1 MAKGPKKIN
10 NKRAERPRRCAYTA
24 TFSKAWEK
32 YNRAGMRDM
41 AAASDVMAMIFQGKT
56 LPAQYLDHELTGDWD
71 GSRECHIGGDFLLV
85 YQKSGDLVTFVDLG
99 SHSELFG

>member
-1 MAKGPKKIN
+1 MAKPPKKVN
-10 NKRAERPRRCAYTA
+10 TKRAERPKRCAYTS
-24 TFSKAWEK
+24 TFNKAWDRYK
-32 YNRAGMRDM
+32 RAGVRDM

-56 LPAQYLDHELTGDWD
+56 LPAEYEDHELTGDWD

-85 YQKSGDLVTFVDLG
+85 YQLSNDLVTFVDLG